1 MSTVEEIEKAIEQ
14 LPKGDI
20 WQLDEWFV
28 AFRNRLWDEQM
39 EADAE
44 SGHLDSLFK
53 GSVIIK
59 TTTPFYAPDTGAMIS
74 RPNPKALAE
83 PIPRVKVS

>member
-14 LPKGDI
+14 LSKQDV
-20 WQLDEWFV
+20 WQLNDWLTEYC
-28 AFRNRLWDEQM
+28 NRLWDEQM

-59 TTTPFYAPDTGAMIS
+59 TTTPS
-74 RPNPKALAE
+74 
-83 PIPRVKVS
+83 